1 MTNGVA
7 IFLALA
13 AGAALAAD
21 GYFNGWAASLFLAHE
36 VMDLI
41 DLVTVW
47 R

>member
-1 MTNGVA
+1 VTNGVA

-21 GYFNGWAASLFLAHE
+21 GYFNGWTASLFLADE

-41 DLVTVW
+41 DLVTFW